1 MVIDLQH
8 LKMTKIEKIG
18 KNLVTPSLPNSRAHE
33 PPSPPPPLPPL
44 GGFDKH
50 MIRMHNT
57 SLHKV
62 TMESLNPNFF

>member
-33 PPSPPPPLPPL
+33 PPPPLPPL